1 MKKMTRKEFL
11 GLSAASLGS
20 TMLGRSASA
29 QSASSEDKS
38 PNDGRPTLIRGADVL
53 TMSSD
58 QLELPNTDV
67 LIENGRIA
75 DIGQGLPATGVAVVE
90 ADGMILMPGMCDG
103 HRHLWHTF
111 DAGRLVKTYP
121 RSYAR
126 YQEWKMRTIVSTQ
139 PEDHY
144 LAGYV
149 GGLMAIDSGVT
160 SLIDFAHG
168 QVDEASALA
177 AAQGAKESGVG
188 GWFAFQMGVAAD
200 YKPGESVPMERAL
213 SLRIAPS
220 TEKHWAIAERL
231 QKDVFSSGNDIMQL
245 GLAPSHMLG
254 ASLDDIR
261 TEWTRARDMGIRML
275 AAHIHKPASPHPAG
289 TMGHR
294 DSGVPDLAA
303 AGLLGPDFHL
313 AHANRLTAEELGM
326 LRDTGGMV
334 CATAMGEIPYMANP
348 HRGPSCHGRAREA
361 GVATGVGIDVNIGLT
376 QDYFEHARASF
387 WNLYL
392 SPEGTAIAQGYKS
405 EDTLDFV
412 TALGARAMRL
422 GDVTGTI
429 SVGMRAD
436 LVLLKTDRI
445 GFAMQGSLADRVL
458 NFASRE
464 DIDSVWVAGK
474 ARKRDGRMIG
484 VDWARLKTD
493 IARAQER
500 IGPLAASITFT

>member
-1 MKKMTRKEFL
+1 MTKITRKEFL
-11 GLSAASLGS
+11 GLSAAAVGASV
-20 TMLGRSASA
+20 LGRTASVGA
-29 QSASSEDKS
+29 QRADADTPDDS
-38 PNDGRPTLIRGADVL
+38 RPTLIRGADVL
-53 TMSSD
+53 TMAPD
-58 QLELPNTDV
+58 QLEMPRTDV
-67 LIENGRIA
+67 RLENGKISN
-75 DIGQGLPATGVAVVE
+75 IGHNLPVNGAHVVE
-90 ADGMILMPGMCDG
+90 AGGMILMPGMCDG

-111 DAGRLVKTYP
+111 DAGRLTKTFPKGY
-121 RSYAR
+121 SG

-177 AAQGAKESGVG
+177 AAQGAKDSGVG

-200 YKPGESVPMERAL
+200 YKPGDAVPMSRAL

-220 TEKHWAIAERL
+220 TERHWAIAERL
-231 QKDVFSSGNDIMQL
+231 QNEVFSNSDDIMQL

-254 ASLDDIR
+254 AQLDDIR
-261 TEWTRARDMGIRML
+261 REWTRARDMGIRML
-275 AAHIHKPASPHPAG
+275 AAHIHKPASPHPQG

-294 DSGVPDLAA
+294 SSGVPDLEE
-303 AGLLGPDFHL
+303 AGMLGPDFHL
-313 AHANRLTAEELGM
+313 AHANRLTPEELAM
-326 LRDTGGMV
+326 LKDTGGMV

-361 GVATGVGIDVNIGLT
+361 GVATGVGIDVNIALT
-376 QDYFEHARASF
+376 QDYFEHARAAF

-392 SPEGTAIAQGYKS
+392 SPEGTEIAQGYQS
-405 EDTLDFV
+405 VDTLDFV

-422 GDVTGTI
+422 GDVAGSI
-429 SVGMRAD
+429 SVGKRAD
-436 LVLLKTDRI
+436 LVLLRTDRI
-445 GFAMQGSLADRVL
+445 GFAMQGTLADRVL
-458 NFASRE
+458 NFASLA
-464 DIDSVWVAGK
+464 DIDSVWVAGR
-474 ARKRDGRMIG
+474 ARKRNGHMIG
-484 VDWARLKTD
+484 VDWASLKAD
-493 IARAQER
+493 LAKVQER